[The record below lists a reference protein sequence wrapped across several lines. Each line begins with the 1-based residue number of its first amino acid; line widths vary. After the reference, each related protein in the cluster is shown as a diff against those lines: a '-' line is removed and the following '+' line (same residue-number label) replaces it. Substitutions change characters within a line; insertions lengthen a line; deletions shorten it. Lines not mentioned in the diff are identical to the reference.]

1 MEQKLSAK
9 LTTQEARAALN
20 AALQD
25 LCGDFNSGAFTPIL
39 EADVV
44 AYLYHR
50 LLVNG
55 CTPDTVYLQ
64 TRICGKSSR
73 RRKPDLVVGT
83 LHIQNACVQPVLIC
97 ELKAF
102 QRWGLSDQQMRRRF
116 EGILAEDLP
125 CLEEMFNALPAGRI
139 EILADFFI
147 SRHRLGYLTGSWG
160 SDVRIDMIADECKRI
175 GASLIWIRPKTP
187 EHVGVEVLV

>member
-1 MEQKLSAK
+1 M
-9 LTTQEARAALN
+9 
-20 AALQD
+20 
-25 LCGDFNSGAFTPIL
+25 
-39 EADVV
+39 
-44 AYLYHR
+44 
-50 LLVNG
+50 
-55 CTPDTVYLQ
+55 
-64 TRICGKSSR
+64 
-73 RRKPDLVVGT
+73 VVGT
-83 LHIQNACVQPVLIC
+83 LHIQNACVHPGLIC
-97 ELKAF
+97 ELIAF
-102 QRWGLSDQQMRRRF
+102 QRGGLSDQQMRRRF

-160 SDVRIDMIADECKRI
+160 SDVRIDMVADECKRI